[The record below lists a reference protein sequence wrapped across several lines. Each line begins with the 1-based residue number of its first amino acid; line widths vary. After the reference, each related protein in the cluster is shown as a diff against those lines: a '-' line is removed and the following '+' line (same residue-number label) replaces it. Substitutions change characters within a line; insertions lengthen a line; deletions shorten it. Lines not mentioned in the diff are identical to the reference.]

1 MSRGIFSLL
10 LVGGVV
16 GAAEALE
23 LALHPVVTDEE
34 DDESGEPEDDRNQVE
49 EDVPPV
55 SCPGCVVSLDEVSHD
70 GEEDSHDEEDDCE
83 RPGAHFSSLD

>member
-1 MSRGIFSLL
+1 MSREHFPLE
-10 LVGGVV
+10 LVVGVV
-16 GAAEALE
+16 GAADALE
-23 LALHPVVTDEE
+23 LVLHAVVADEE
-34 DDESGEPEDDRNQVE
+34 DDESGQPEDDRNQVE